1 MKNKHIVIAFI
12 LCTLYP
18 FIVGFWAGFN
28 DLSDAETYKILDAP
42 LMQVLSLLS
51 LVFTVWM
58 ACKVWIT
65 PDTKA
70 LNGYKF

>member
-1 MKNKHIVIAFI
+1 MKNKHIVIAYI

-42 LMQVLSLLS
+42 LMQVFSILSLI
-51 LVFTVWM
+51 FTVWL

>member
-18 FIVGFWAGFN
+18 FAVGFWAGFSN
-28 DLSDAETYKILDAP
+28 LSPTETSDVLDSP
-42 LMQVLSLLS
+42 SMRITSLLS
-51 LVFTVWM
+51 LIFTVWM

>member
-18 FIVGFWAGFN
+18 FAVGFWAGFSN
-28 DLSDAETYKILDAP
+28 LSDAETYKILDAP
-42 LMQVLSLLS
+42 LMQVLSILS
-51 LVFTVWM
+51 LIFTVWM
-58 ACKVWIT
+58 AVTVWRT
-65 PDTKA
+65 PDVRA

>member
-18 FIVGFWAGFN
+18 FAVGFWAGFSN
-28 DLSDAETYKILDAP
+28 LSDAETYKILDAP
-42 LMQVLSLLS
+42 LMQVLSILS
-51 LVFTVWM
+51 LIFTVWM
-58 ACKVWIT
+58 AVKVWRT
-65 PDTKA
+65 PDVRA

>member
-18 FIVGFWAGFN
+18 FAVGFWAGFSN
-28 DLSDAETYKILDAP
+28 LSDAETYKILDAP
-42 LMQVLSLLS
+42 LMQVLSILS
-51 LVFTVWM
+51 LIFTVWM
-58 ACKVWIT
+58 AYKVWIT